1 MGKAPTVLLGV
12 GAAKSGASWHCRY
25 LSDHPEGRFRSI
37 MELHYF
43 DGIDL
48 GARDRHAADR
58 TREAE
63 AIRARISKGRAGAA
77 ADGRLADR
85 EAWLHVLAAEHDDAA
100 TYLAYLD
107 GGRDG
112 PDTGPDTGPAV
123 VGEVT
128 PGYALLSEDR
138 LCAMAGPGSRDVRF
152 VYLLR
157 DPIAQ
162 LWSHVRMI
170 AGRRAADGVAARRR
184 CNPIFDRTLAGE
196 ESKIE
201 ARSDYRAALGRLSR
215 AIDPARLL
223 VRVFEELVH
232 GVGAARLC
240 AFLGIAPRAPDP
252 LPVYADQPMRM
263 RAEQRHSARTWL
275 APQKDYV
282 AERLG
287 YWPAGW
293 HYDLSEVGS

>member
-25 LSDHPEGRFRSI
+25 LSDHPQGHFRSI
-37 MELHYF
+37 KELHYF

-48 GARDRHAADR
+48 GARDRHGADR
-58 TREAE
+58 IRGAE
-63 AIRARISKGRAGAA
+63 VIRARISKGRAAA
-77 ADGRLADR
+77 EADGRLADR
-85 EAWLHVLAAEHDDAA
+85 EAWLHVLAAEQEDAA
-100 TYLAYLD
+100 TYLAYLAYLD

-112 PDTGPDTGPAV
+112 PDTAPAV

-128 PGYALLSEDR
+128 LGYALLSEDR
-138 LCAMAGPGSRDVRF
+138 LCAMAGPGGRDVRF

-157 DPIAQ
+157 DPIAR

-170 AGRRAADGVAARRR
+170 AGRRAADCVAARRR

-275 APQKDYV
+275 APQYDYV

-287 YWPAGW
+287 YRPAGG